1 MYSVALDPP
10 AGTNVT
16 FVFAKLCTFPLP
28 PPFSAALI
36 QFIHDKGSF
45 SPAKSDKSYRFDD
58 RMHKIGYDVPVLF
71 IGLFSYVRQ
80 RDKKQK
86 KKSRDA
92 QIR

>member
-1 MYSVALDPP
+1 MYSVALDPQ
-10 AGTNVT
+10 AQNVT

-28 PPFSAALI
+28 PPFLAALI

-58 RMHKIGYDVPVLF
+58 RMHKIGYDDPVLF
-71 IGLFSYVRQ
+71 IGILLYVRQ
-80 RDKKQK
+80 RDMKQK